1 MTPIELRLEG
11 FTCYRDRA
19 VIDFTG
25 PGTGLFAVTGPTG
38 AGKSTL
44 LDALTYALY
53 GQTPRLGGRGLE
65 ALVSPGSPSMFV
77 QLTFRAATGV
87 YRVTRA
93 AQRKPGGVASEVR
106 VEQADAAAQHG
117 GWRQLP
123 ASERVRD
130 ANKAIEEIVGLDYG
144 GFTRAV
150 LLPQGAFDEFLR
162 GDVGERRRL
171 LVSLLGLDRVE
182 EVRGLASRIG
192 RDAETVAKGLTSRLA
207 EDYAGVG
214 AGAVRELEERRT
226 ALQARAAALEGLVA
240 EAEAG
245 LAAAEERARLQAA
258 LAALQARRAELLQD
272 GERVAR
278 IEAEVGA
285 ARRAAEVAPLIE
297 AGERAAARLAGLVA
311 KKESA
316 EAKASARRA
325 AADAAAAALAAVRAA
340 ADTGLPPAEEEL
352 AALAAASP
360 ALATLERLGGE
371 VADVA
376 SSDATVGAGKLIDE
390 TAWGR
395 LELAAGLLDGLTRAE
410 AAVARARERLREAE
424 VEAASAAAAA
434 ERLGGESE
442 ARTEAGKALR
452 AEAERREAALR
463 AAHLADA
470 AAAVRAHVH
479 VGAHCPVCGN
489 VVGAVT
495 GGGGDVEVAAA
506 EAAASAAKQALE
518 RARVEFAEFKGR
530 LGAAQTRASGTAQ
543 ALAEA
548 RAGAEEAE
556 RELATALARVRELL
570 AVAADARADA
580 ALLRATLE
588 TARREA
594 LVAHARA
601 VAADLRAAG
610 ADLGA
615 LARVGAGARAA
626 QLERE
631 VAEHRS
637 RLVAAAEAHAAAERE
652 AAAAAGELAAAEE
665 RTAEAEGES
674 TAAGERLLAGA
685 VARGFAGVAAVRA
698 ALREPAALVALAAAV
713 DEHRRDLG
721 TVGARIGEVEA
732 ELLGL
737 AALDDPRGLGAAG
750 VAEACRTRLKL
761 LRGERTEVA
770 AALGTTAGELTRAKE
785 ALERKRAL
793 TSQLAEAEARA
804 ELHKQLA
811 TDLRSDRFQEYLM
824 THVQQRLA
832 RRASATLRNVTD
844 GRFDLHLLDGDYLV
858 ADQWTGGEL
867 RSARTLSGGES
878 FVASL
883 ALALALS
890 DTLAGNAALGA
901 LFLDEGFGTLDAGT
915 LEAVTAVLE
924 SLTDEGRMVGVIT
937 HVSELSE
944 RLPARLVVTKGQS
957 GSTVAWDT

>member
-1 MTPIELRLEG
+1 MTPLELRLEG
-11 FTCYRDRA
+11 FTCYRDQA

-25 PGTGLFAVTGPTG
+25 PGAGLFAVTGPTG

-65 ALVSPGSPSMFV
+65 ALVSPGAPSMFV

-192 RDAETVAKGLTSRLA
+192 RDAETVAKGLTSRLE

-214 AGAVRELEERRT
+214 AGAVRELEERQT
-226 ALQARAAALEGLVA
+226 ELQARATGLDTLLA
-240 EAEAG
+240 EAEAS

-258 LAALQARRAELLQD
+258 LATHQGRRAALLQD
-272 GERVAR
+272 AERVAGV
-278 IEAEVGA
+278 EAEIGA
-285 ARRAAEVAPLIE
+285 ARRAAEVAPLLDL
-297 AGERAAARLAGLVA
+297 AERAAERLAELADRRV
-311 KKESA
+311 SA
-316 EAKASARRA
+316 EARANERRA
-325 AADAAAAALAAVRAA
+325 AAGAA
-340 ADTGLPPAEEEL
+340 ADALTAVQDTVAARLPQAEAEL
-352 AALAAASP
+352 AALAAAAP
-360 ALATLERLGGE
+360 ALTTLERLGGE
-371 VADVA
+371 VADLLA
-376 SSDATVGAGKLIDE
+376 PSGADPGGRLIDE

-395 LELAAGLLDGLTRAE
+395 LQLADGLLDGLARAE
-410 AAVARARERLREAE
+410 TARARAGERLGDAE
-424 VEAASAAAAA
+424 VEAANARAVA
-434 ERLGGESE
+434 ERLGGELE
-442 ARTEAGKALR
+442 ARTEAGKELR
-452 AEAERREAALR
+452 SEADRREAALR
-463 AAHLADA
+463 AAHLAHA

-479 VGAHCPVCGN
+479 VGDDCPVCGN
-489 VVGAVT
+489 VVEALT
-495 GGGGDVEVAAA
+495 DGGGDAEVGDA
-506 EAAASAAKQALE
+506 EAAAAAAKLALE
-518 RARVEFAEFKGR
+518 RARGEFAEFKGR
-530 LGAAQTRASGTAQ
+530 LGAAQTRAAGAAQ
-543 ALAEA
+543 VVAEA
-548 RAGAEEAE
+548 RARADEAA
-556 RELATALARVRELL
+556 RELATALARVQELL
-570 AVAADARADA
+570 PVAAEARADA
-580 ALLRATLE
+580 AGLRATLE
-588 TARREA
+588 TARRAA
-594 LVAHARA
+594 LAAHARA
-601 VAADLRAAG
+601 VAADLTAAG
-610 ADLGA
+610 ADLDA
-615 LARVGAGARAA
+615 LARVGAEARMGR
-626 QLERE
+626 LERE
-631 VAEHRS
+631 VSQHRS
-637 RLVAAAEAHAAAERE
+637 RLASASAAHETAERE
-652 AAAAAGELAAAEE
+652 AAAAAGELATAAD
-665 RTAEAEGES
+665 RAADAEAAS
-674 TAAGERLLAGA
+674 TAAGERLLTAA
-685 VARGFAGVAAVRA
+685 AARGFADVATVRGAMRAPAAV
-698 ALREPAALVALAAAV
+698 EELAAVV
-713 DEHRRDLG
+713 DEHRRELG
-721 TVGARIGEVEA
+721 SVGARIAEVETA
-732 ELLGL
+732 LLGL

-750 VAEACRTRLKL
+750 VADGLRSRLKA
-761 LRGERTEVA
+761 LRDERTAVA
-770 AALGTTAGELTRAKE
+770 AALGTTTGELARAKD

-793 TSQLAEAEARA
+793 TSQLTEANARA

-844 GRFDLHLLDGDYLV
+844 GRFDLHLVDGDYLV

-944 RLPARLVVTKGQS
+944 RLPARLLVTKGQT